1 MKFKNNW
8 KVIFE
13 AIYAIDRLCIYI
25 VDTMQWPMTIYI
37 YIMGNK
43 QGRFRSFSK
52 NCEPRFLSHKIA

>member
-37 YIMGNK
+37 YWAINK
-43 QGRFRSFSK
+43 VVLGLFSK
-52 NCEPRFLSHKIA
+52 NCEHRFLSHKIA